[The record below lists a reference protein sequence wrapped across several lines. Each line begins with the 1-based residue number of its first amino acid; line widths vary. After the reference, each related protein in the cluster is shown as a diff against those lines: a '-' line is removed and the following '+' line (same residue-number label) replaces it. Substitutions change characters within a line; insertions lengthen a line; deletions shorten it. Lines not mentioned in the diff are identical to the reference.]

1 MQERAITQ
9 LQEQVAGAQAQRD
22 GAGRQLMAVRE
33 QIAGY
38 NRLLTQGYASRFTVL
53 NLQQQEARFVATIGQ
68 ANAQEAQ
75 LREGIIQA
83 QRQLEGLRLARLSE
97 IANDLQTTEATTA
110 AALQQ
115 LRAAQDVLTRRE
127 VLSPEA
133 GKVTNIQA
141 FTPGATIQTGQ
152 PILDLVP
159 LNDRLVVEGRVQ
171 PTDIE
176 QVSVG
181 QRANIRLSS
190 YRTRNVPMLEGRVIV
205 VGADVQVPPNN
216 GGDPYFLVRVEFDA
230 GQLDSVP
237 DLAPVA
243 GMPAELYILGERR
256 TPFAYLWTPL
266 SAAARRALRD

>member
-1 MQERAITQ
+1 MTPPASTSAVPFRATMESVTEPHQVVNTHRPEGHGARLTAAFDALERFPALAESRNRVLALVSEDRPSTGDVVAAI
-9 LQEQVAGAQAQRD
+9 ESDVA
-22 GAGRQLMAVRE
+22 LVIAV
-33 QIAGY
+33 
-38 NRLLTQGYASRFTVL
+38 
-53 NLQQQEARFVATIGQ
+53 
-68 ANAQEAQ
+68 
-75 LREGIIQA
+75 
-83 QRQLEGLRLARLSE
+83 LRLANGHEGARKGKVESVVE
-97 IANDLQTTEATTA
+97 S
-110 AALQQ
+110 
-115 LRAAQDVLTRRE
+115 VE

-159 LNDRLVVEGRVQ
+159 LNDRLVIEGRVK

-176 QVSVG
+176 QVAIG
-181 QRANIRLSS
+181 QQANIRLSS
-190 YRTRNVPMLEGRVIV
+190 YRTRNVPMLQGQVIV

-216 GGDPYFLVRVEFDA
+216 NGDPYFLVRVEFDP

-256 TPFAYLWTPL
+256 TPFAYLWGPL